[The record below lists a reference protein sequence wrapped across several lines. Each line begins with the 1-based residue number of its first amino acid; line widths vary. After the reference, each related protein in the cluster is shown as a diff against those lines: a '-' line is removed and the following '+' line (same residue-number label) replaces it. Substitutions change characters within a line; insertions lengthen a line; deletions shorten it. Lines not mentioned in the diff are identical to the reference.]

1 MKTSAETTPTA
12 DENHRVG
19 TSLNPAQLAAVT
31 HGEGPILVL
40 AGAGSGKTRVL
51 THRIA
56 HLISSGR
63 AKPDNILAVTFT
75 NKAADEMKHRLKA
88 LLQDKAE
95 GLWVSTF
102 HSACLRILRRHAK
115 LLGYRNDF
123 VVYDDQDSTSLMKRL
138 LKEGQFTDKKL
149 TPSYVLGCIDRWKNE
164 YIDPGKAAT
173 IKGSYQLAVA
183 AELYDKYQRALLQS
197 QAMDFGDLLFKG
209 LQLFSTFPEILELYR
224 HHLHYILVDEFQ
236 DTNKV
241 QYQLVKL
248 LSEPRR
254 NILVVGDDDQS
265 IYSFRGAKVSTII
278 NFDKDFPG
286 TRVVILD
293 QNYRSSGSI
302 LQAAN
307 AVISRNIHRK
317 EKNLWTEGEAGE
329 PITLFVGDDETEEA
343 EFVAREIA
351 DTAVAKGLQYSAM
364 AVIYRTNA
372 QSRALEDALV
382 SAGIPYRIFG
392 GLKFYDRKEIKDIL
406 AYLRILLNP
415 DDSQAVLR
423 VINTPP
429 RGIGA
434 SAVAHIESLATSERI
449 NLIDACRGV
458 ASQAKPLAR
467 FLELYDHLSRC
478 AESLPLSELI
488 KEVIEAS
495 GYRARLE
502 SVGDDESQ
510 SRIENLVELQ
520 VFAAQMDLAGETPR
534 ETIGVF
540 LDKAS
545 LSSTTDVTQDQEGRP
560 AGAVSLTTLH
570 LAKGLEFPVV
580 FLTGLEEGLVPHYR
594 SLEDPTALEEE
605 RRLCYVGITR
615 AMKKL
620 FLTRCTRREMFSAGG
635 GFGVTGGYRIAS
647 RFLRDIPST
656 IVEGITEASMPS
668 TPRYLPFDEDDA
680 GYQPSRLSRESK
692 KTSFPSSGSSAGSS
706 LKRGPETPQSI
717 PRSPLQNLIKTA
729 DSLTNND
736 PRPILSPA
744 QILEGLRVFHLTFGA
759 GTITKI
765 EGDLEKKP
773 DSVRITVRFDANGE
787 EKRLMLKYARL
798 RAHEGEQGTAS
809 GVSSLG

>member
-1 MKTSAETTPTA
+1 MKTSAASIPST
-12 DENHRVG
+12 DENPRVG
-19 TSLNPAQLAAVT
+19 ASLNPAQQAAVT

-56 HLISSGR
+56 HLVSTGR

-88 LLQDKAE
+88 LLQDQAE

-102 HSACLRILRRHAK
+102 HSACLKILRRHAK

-123 VVYDDQDSTSLMKRL
+123 VVYDDQDSTSLMKKL
-138 LKEGQFTDKKL
+138 LKEQQVTDKKL

-173 IKGSYQLAVA
+173 IKGSYLLSVA

-209 LQLFSTFPEILELYR
+209 LQLFSAYPEILELYR

-265 IYSFRGAKVSTII
+265 IYSFRGAKISTII

-286 TRVVILD
+286 TRVVVLD

-302 LQAAN
+302 LRAAN
-307 AVISRNIHRK
+307 AVISRNVHRK

-343 EFVAREIA
+343 DFVAREIA
-351 DTAVAKGLQYSAM
+351 ETAATKGLPYSAI

-415 DDSQAVLR
+415 DDVQAVLR

-429 RGIGA
+429 A
-434 SAVAHIESLATSERI
+434 VSARQQSRTLSHSPHRNGQTSSKRAAQSPHRQ
-449 NLIDACRGV
+449 NRLPA
-458 ASQAKPLAR
+458 
-467 FLELYDHLSRC
+467 FLNSTITCIAALKRSRSPSLSR
-478 AESLPLSELI
+478 
-488 KEVIEAS
+488 
-495 GYRARLE
+495 
-502 SVGDDESQ
+502 
-510 SRIENLVELQ
+510 
-520 VFAAQMDLAGETPR
+520 
-534 ETIGVF
+534 
-540 LDKAS
+540 
-545 LSSTTDVTQDQEGRP
+545 
-560 AGAVSLTTLH
+560 
-570 LAKGLEFPVV
+570 
-580 FLTGLEEGLVPHYR
+580 
-594 SLEDPTALEEE
+594 
-605 RRLCYVGITR
+605 
-615 AMKKL
+615 
-620 FLTRCTRREMFSAGG
+620 
-635 GFGVTGGYRIAS
+635 
-647 RFLRDIPST
+647 
-656 IVEGITEASMPS
+656 
-668 TPRYLPFDEDDA
+668 
-680 GYQPSRLSRESK
+680 RLSRPQGIGHDLRRLEMMNPNRVL
-692 KTSFPSSGSSAGSS
+692 KTSSNFRWSPHRWILPVKHRAIPSVYFSTKHRSVQRQM
-706 LKRGPETPQSI
+706 LCKTKRGDRRE
-717 PRSPLQNLIKTA
+717 RSPLRHSTLQKG
-729 DSLTNND
+729 
-736 PRPILSPA
+736 LS
-744 QILEGLRVFHLTFGA
+744 F
-759 GTITKI
+759 
-765 EGDLEKKP
+765 
-773 DSVRITVRFDANGE
+773 
-787 EKRLMLKYARL
+787 RLFF
-798 RAHEGEQGTAS
+798 
-809 GVSSLG
+809 

>member
-1 MKTSAETTPTA
+1 MKTSAEILPST
-12 DENHRVG
+12 DESPRVG

-56 HLISSGR
+56 HLVSTGR
-63 AKPDNILAVTFT
+63 TKPHNILAVTFT

-88 LLQDKAE
+88 LLQDQAE

-123 VVYDDQDSTSLMKRL
+123 VVYDDQDSTSLMKKL
-138 LKEGQFTDKKL
+138 LKEGQITDKKL

-173 IKGSYQLAVA
+173 IKGSYQLAIA

-209 LQLFSTFPEILELYR
+209 LQLLSTYPEILQLYR

-241 QYQLVKL
+241 QYQLLKL
-248 LSEPRR
+248 LSEPRG

-293 QNYRSSGSI
+293 QNYRSTGSI
-302 LQAAN
+302 LRAAN
-307 AVISRNIHRK
+307 GVISRNIHRK
-317 EKNLWTEGEAGE
+317 EKNLWTEENAGE

-343 EFVAREIA
+343 EFVARGIA
-351 DTAVAKGLQYSAM
+351 EAAATRGLPYSAM

-434 SAVAHIESLATSERI
+434 SAVAHLESLAASHAT
-449 NLIDACRGV
+449 NLIDACRAV
-458 ASQAKPLAR
+458 ASQAKPLGR

-478 AESLPLSELI
+478 SQSLPLSELI

-502 SVGDDESQ
+502 AVGDDESQ

-520 VFAAQMDLAGETPR
+520 VVAAQMDLAGETPR

-545 LSSTTDVTQDQEGRP
+545 LSSSTDVAQDQEGRP

-570 LAKGLEFPVV
+570 LAKGLEFPFV
-580 FLTGLEEGLVPHYR
+580 FLTGLEEGLIPHYR

-620 FLTRCTRREMFSAGG
+620 FLTRCTQREMFSAGG

-647 RFLRDIPST
+647 RFLRDIPSEV
-656 IVEGITEASMPS
+656 VEGITEASIPS
-668 TPRYLPFDEDDA
+668 TPRYLPFDDDDA
-680 GYQPSRLSRESK
+680 GYRPTRLSREQNK
-692 KTSFPSSGSSAGSS
+692 PSFSASTPFGGGSP
-706 LKRGPETPQSI
+706 KRGSGTPGPSHS
-717 PRSPLQNLIKTA
+717 SPLQKLVKTA
-729 DSLTNND
+729 DSLSNDD
-736 PRPILSPA
+736 PRPILTPN
-744 QILEGLRVFHLTFGA
+744 QIIEGLRVFHPTFGT

-765 EGDLEKKP
+765 EGDIEKKP
-773 DSVRITVRFDANGE
+773 DSVRITVLFDTNGE
-787 EKRLMLKYARL
+787 SKRLMLKYARL
-798 RAHEGEQGTAS
+798 RAHEE
-809 GVSSLG
+809 VD